1 VRRFGVLLVLFVSA
15 LVFASAAAAHIIIV
29 TPPGGGQGTSHWVG
43 GGPVP
48 GQGGAL
54 LPSPIGLLPPTHA
67 LGLVHACLIANG
79 SGAVMFIPPPF
90 DIPDTD
96 CMHGE
101 H

>member
-1 VRRFGVLLVLFVSA
+1 MRKFGVLLAVLVVLLAFTSSA
-15 LVFASAAAAHIIIV
+15 TAHIIVV
-29 TPPGGGQGTSHWVG
+29 TPAGGGQGTSHWVG

-48 GQGGAL
+48 GQGAAL
-54 LPSPIGLLPPTHA
+54 LPSPIGMLPPSHA
-67 LGLVHACLIANG
+67 LGLVHACLMANG
-79 SGAVMFIPPPF
+79 SGAVVFIPPPF

>member
-1 VRRFGVLLVLFVSA
+1 MRRLGVLLAVLAVLLA
-15 LVFASAAAAHIIIV
+15 FASSAAAHIIV
-29 TPPGGGQGTSHWVG
+29 VSPKGGGAGTSHWVG

-48 GQGGAL
+48 GRGGAL
-54 LPSPIGLLPPTHA
+54 LASPIGMLPPSHA
-67 LGLVHACLIANG
+67 HGLVHACMFANG

-90 DIPDTD
+90 NIPDTD